1 VPEGQAVLFITRVGY
16 LESGVAV
23 ELTHSYCRSD
33 YYDFVAERRLYLS
46 PKRRRAHNRL
56 IDTTIGNSMKTKYT
70 PSFIFGAARVD
81 AATAQSVLE
90 QCQFQV
96 KLALVVLLKQQTIE
110 QAQLMLDRANGDA
123 CAVLKA

>member
-1 VPEGQAVLFITRVGY
+1 
-16 LESGVAV
+16 
-23 ELTHSYCRSD
+23 
-33 YYDFVAERRLYLS
+33 
-46 PKRRRAHNRL
+46 
-56 IDTTIGNSMKTKYT
+56 MKTKYS

-81 AATAQSVLE
+81 AATARSVLE

-110 QAQLMLDRANGDA
+110 QAQLMLDSANGDA